1 MRSNVILNKNLF
13 TTETRGQLLIS
24 KSGNF
29 EIDQSVLKRFSI
41 TRLRNFPITKCLLC
55 LRISVVNWIL
65 FCVALPVVAAS
76 APQPLQKGEDIQVE
90 PGLTGNYGGTLVVG
104 QRSEPKTLN
113 PVLAADA
120 PSREVIGRINADL
133 IHINRYTQKTEPAL
147 ASSWKM
153 SADGRTFTLKLRRGL
168 RFSDGQP
175 FDADDVVFTFQV
187 YLDENV
193 HSTQRDLLVIGGK
206 PMTVTKVDAH
216 TVRFELPQPY
226 AAAERIFDSLAILP
240 RHLLQSA
247 YEQGKFAEVW
257 NLNTPPSQIAGLG
270 PFRVKQYVAGQRIVL
285 ERNPY
290 YWKADS
296 NKQRL
301 PYLDEMA
308 FIFAGNEDA
317 QVMRFEAR
325 ETDIINRFGP
335 DNYSV
340 LAKEQQDRDY
350 QIQDLGPS
358 LEFNFLVFNLND
370 VPADKFPDLVREQAW
385 FRDLK
390 FRQAVS
396 AAIDRQ
402 AIVRL
407 AYRGH
412 GTALWGNESPAD
424 KLWVD
429 QSLPHPERSLDH
441 ARELLKSAG
450 FSWNS
455 DGKLIDKQQKPVE
468 FSIITGSSNA
478 PRVKMAT
485 LIADDLS
492 QLGIT
497 VHVVPLEFRAV
508 VDRVFQSNNYE
519 ACIIGLGG
527 ADADPNPQM
536 NVWLSNGGT
545 HIWNLHEIHPATA
558 WEAEVDGLMNQQM
571 VTVTYK
577 QRRRIYDRVQQLLA
591 ENLPVI
597 FLATPDVLV
606 GAKNNVGNFR
616 PAVLDPYALWN
627 ADELYLRRQA
637 LASAR

>member
-1 MRSNVILNKNLF
+1 MPYSVIFTNSIF

-29 EIDQSVLKRFSI
+29 ETYKRVLKRFSI

-55 LRISVVNWIL
+55 LRVSVVNWIL

-76 APQPLQKGEDIQVE
+76 AAQPLQKGEDIQVE

-153 SADGRTFTLKLRRGL
+153 SSDGRTFTLKLRRGL

-187 YLDENV
+187 YLDEKV
-193 HSTQRDLLVIGGK
+193 HSTQRDLLVIGGR

-412 GTALWGNESPAD
+412 GAALWGNESPAD

-455 DGKLIDKQQKPVE
+455 DGKLIDNQQKPVE

-571 VTVTYK
+571 VTVNYK

>member
-1 MRSNVILNKNLF
+1 VILRSGDRVIF
-13 TTETRGQLLIS
+13 
-24 KSGNF
+24 KS
-29 EIDQSVLKRFSI
+29 
-41 TRLRNFPITKCLLC
+41 RNREITKSRNYKIVVSCLL
-55 LRISVVNWIL
+55 L
-65 FCVALPVVAAS
+65 FVTLPAIAAS
-76 APQPLQKGEDIQVE
+76 APQPLQKSEDIQIE
-90 PGLTGNYGGTLVVG
+90 SGLTGTYGGTLVVG

-113 PVLAADA
+113 PVLAAEA

-147 ASSWKM
+147 ASSWKI
-153 SADGRTFTLKLRRGL
+153 SRDGRIFTLKLRRGL

-187 YLDENV
+187 YLDEKV

-206 PMTVTKVDAH
+206 PIIVAKLDAH

-247 YEQGKFAEVW
+247 YEQGKFSEMW
-257 NLNTPPSQIAGLG
+257 NLNTPANQIAGLG
-270 PFRVKQYVAGQRIVL
+270 PFRLKQYVAGQRIVL

-296 NKQRL
+296 NRQRL

-308 FIFAGNEDA
+308 FIFAGSEDA

-325 ETDIINRFGP
+325 ETDVINRFGP

-340 LAKEQQDRDY
+340 LAKGQQARDY

-370 VPADKFPDLVREQAW
+370 VPADKYPDIAREQAW
-385 FRDLK
+385 FRELK

-412 GTALWGNESPAD
+412 GTQLWGNESPAD
-424 KLWVD
+424 KLWLN

-478 PRVKMAT
+478 ARVKIAT

-492 QLGIT
+492 QLGMS
-497 VHVVPLEFRAV
+497 VHVVPVEFRVV

-545 HIWNLHEIHPATA
+545 HIWNLHETHPATA
-558 WEAEVDGLMNQQM
+558 WEAEVDRLMNQQM
-571 VTVTYK
+571 VTVDYK
-577 QRRRIYDRVQQLLA
+577 HRKRLYDRVQQLIA

-627 ADELYLRRQA
+627 ADELFLRRQS

>member
-1 MRSNVILNKNLF
+1 
-13 TTETRGQLLIS
+13 
-24 KSGNF
+24 
-29 EIDQSVLKRFSI
+29 
-41 TRLRNFPITKCLLC
+41 
-55 LRISVVNWIL
+55 
-65 FCVALPVVAAS
+65 
-76 APQPLQKGEDIQVE
+76 
-90 PGLTGNYGGTLVVG
+90 
-104 QRSEPKTLN
+104 
-113 PVLAADA
+113 
-120 PSREVIGRINADL
+120 
-133 IHINRYTQKTEPAL
+133 
-147 ASSWKM
+147 M

-187 YLDENV
+187 YLDEKV

-240 RHLLQSA
+240 RHLLQPA

-340 LAKEQQDRDY
+340 LAQEQQARDY

>member
-1 MRSNVILNKNLF
+1 MIFTNSIF

-29 EIDQSVLKRFSI
+29 ETYKRVLKRFSI

-55 LRISVVNWIL
+55 LRVSVVNWIL

-76 APQPLQKGEDIQVE
+76 AAQPLQKGEDIQVE

-153 SADGRTFTLKLRRGL
+153 SSDGRTFTLKLRRGL

-187 YLDENV
+187 YLDEKV
-193 HSTQRDLLVIGGK
+193 HSTQRDLLVIGGR

-412 GTALWGNESPAD
+412 GAALWGNESPAD

-455 DGKLIDKQQKPVE
+455 DGKLIDNQQKPVE

-571 VTVTYK
+571 VTVNYK